1 LGYRILQIPDA
12 VPIAPP
18 SPADHARTDGDG
30 GNVLILL
37 PPSERKA
44 AGGDGPPLDLAGLS
58 FPALNPVRERVLSA
72 LGEACLRDDAREV
85 LGLPEGQTQEA
96 LSRNRTLMRAPTL
109 PVSELYTGVL
119 YDELALGELDPGTA
133 ADRIIVFS
141 GLWGALRLTDRIPP
155 YRLAMGV
162 TLPPEGRLA
171 ALWRPAL
178 NEALDTGGR
187 LVVDM
192 RSGPYMSAWRAPA
205 PYVRV
210 RVFRERILGGVPK
223 RTVVSHMAKA
233 TRGKIAHD
241 LIGVDASPRTPEELQ
256 KIVAD
261 LGHTAELNGDDLDVI
276 LHT

>member
-1 LGYRILQIPDA
+1 M
-12 VPIAPP
+12 
-18 SPADHARTDGDG
+18 
-30 GNVLILL
+30 LILL

-44 AGGDGPPLDLAGLS
+44 AGGDGPPLDLESLS
-58 FPALNPVRERVLSA
+58 FPELNPVRRRVLGA
-72 LGEACLRDDAREV
+72 LGETCRRDDAPEV

-96 LSRNRTLMRAPTL
+96 LERNRALMNAPTL

-119 YDELALGELDPGTA
+119 YENLALGALDPGAA

-162 TLPPEGRLA
+162 TLPPEGKLA

-178 NEALDTGGR
+178 KAALRPAGR

-192 RSGPYMSAWRAPA
+192 RSGPYMSAWKAPEPA
-205 PYVRV
+205 VRV

-233 TRGKIAHD
+233 TRGRIAHD
-241 LIGVDASPRTPEELQ
+241 LIAAGADPATPEELQ
-256 KIVAD
+256 KAVAD
-261 LGHTAELNGDDLDVI
+261 LGHTAELNGGDLDIV